1 MLRTFGQ
8 RRRGGDD
15 GFTLVE
21 AVVALSIAM
30 VVLIALLGTISTL
43 GVSQVGNRTRGTAT
57 AMGAEMI
64 ERARALTFTKL
75 AVLDAGTPAVPSTY
89 TVNGVP
95 YDVVKG
101 TPCAGCLPYKQTRV
115 LRGVTYT
122 ITQLVLKRATYVNSD
137 GNTLTSKHVVVDVEW
152 SKPHKARYSIQTIVN
167 DTTPLAATLIQG
179 LRIETHDASDA
190 LIEDDSLS
198 FDVTV
203 TGPAT
208 LTGTTEDGAWLNAN
222 LPPGSYTCTV
232 KTNSTTAEYHVDGS
246 PGVRSVSKACTVTA
260 NAVTVST
267 TKWSDSDECPTATGV
282 GALTVNVEDA
292 TAAPL
297 SGASVAL
304 TRVSD
309 GATISPV
316 NSTGATGAVTYT
328 GLTDGR
334 YSYAVSKAGY
344 TSPVTGTAC
353 AYANLTESL
362 KVTLLPA
369 ASPVPSS
376 TASAAPVTTATLQ
389 VSVTRK
395 TNGAK
400 NYVVRVQDGPSGTV
414 DRPVYVG
421 QGCTGTVSFAG
432 LAYGTYKVL
441 IYEVDSKGN
450 LNQKYTWSGQ
460 SLTSPSPAYSLSWTT
475 GTGSQVCAT

>member
-15 GFTLVE
+15 GFTLIE
-21 AVVALSIAM
+21 AVMALSIAM

-43 GVSQVGNRTRGTAT
+43 GVAQVGNRTRGTAT
-57 AMGAEMI
+57 AIGAEMI

-75 AVLDAGTPAVPSTY
+75 AVLDAGTPAVPDKY
-89 TVNGVP
+89 PIDGVP
-95 YDVVKG
+95 QDVVKG
-101 TPCAGCLPYKQTRV
+101 TPCAGCLPYQQTRTV
-115 LRGVTYT
+115 RGVTYT
-122 ITQLVLKRATYVNSD
+122 ITQLVVKRASYVNAD
-137 GNTLTSKHVVVDVEW
+137 GNPITAKQVVVEVTW
-152 SKPHKARYSIQTIVN
+152 NKPHKARYEIQTIVN
-167 DTTPLAATLIQG
+167 DTTPLAATLVQG
-179 LRIETHDASDA
+179 LRIETHDTNDA

-232 KTNSTTAEYHVDGS
+232 KTNSTTAEFHVDGS
-246 PGVRSVSKACTVTA
+246 PGVRSVSKACNVTA

-267 TKWSDSDECPTATGV
+267 TKWSDSDECPTGTGT
-282 GALTVNVEDA
+282 GALTVNVEDSA
-292 TAAPL
+292 AAPL
-297 SGASVAL
+297 TGASVAL

-309 GATISPV
+309 GAPISPV

-334 YSYAVSKAGY
+334 YSYSVSKAGY

-362 KVTLLPA
+362 KVTMITAPA
-369 ASPVPSS
+369 PGPSS
-376 TASAAPVTTATLQ
+376 TASAAPTTATLQ
-389 VSVTRK
+389 VNVTRK
-395 TNGAK
+395 VNGGK

-421 QGCTGTVSFAG
+421 QGCTGTVTFAG
-432 LAYGTYKVL
+432 LGYGTYKVL
-441 IYEVDSKGN
+441 VYEVDSKGN

-460 SLTSPSPAYSLSWTT
+460 SFTSPSPAYSLSWTT
-475 GTGSQVCAT
+475 GTGSQVCGA